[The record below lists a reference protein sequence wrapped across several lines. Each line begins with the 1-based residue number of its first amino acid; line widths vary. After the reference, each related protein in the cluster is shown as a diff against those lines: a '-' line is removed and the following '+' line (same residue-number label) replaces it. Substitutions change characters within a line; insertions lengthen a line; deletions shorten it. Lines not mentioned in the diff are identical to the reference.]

1 MKKKLNSCVYD
12 EYKRLKGLFAL
23 ETLDESKQTLID
35 ELLQQMAFMK
45 MELEIVQEQIA
56 SYGSVQVTK
65 SGKQRQSEAAKFYT
79 KLVAS
84 YSSTLKTINAILG
97 KTSGGEDDELDKFLK
112 GIA

>member
-1 MKKKLNSCVYD
+1 MKKKLNSCVYE
-12 EYKRLKGLFAL
+12 EYERLKSLFAL
-23 ETLDESKQTLID
+23 DSLDERKKVLID
-35 ELLQQMAFMK
+35 ELLQQMSFMK

-56 SYGSVQVTK
+56 SFGSVQVSK

-84 YSSTLKTINAILG
+84 YSSTLKSVNSILG
-97 KTSGGEDDELDKFLK
+97 RTSDIGDDELDTFLK

>member
-1 MKKKLNSCVYD
+1 MKKTLNSCVHE
-12 EYKRLKGLFAL
+12 EYERLKGLFVLDA
-23 ETLDESKQTLID
+23 LDESKKALVD

-45 MELEIVQEQIA
+45 SELAIVQEQINL
-56 SYGSVQVTK
+56 YGSVQVTK

-112 GIA
+112 GIS

>member
-1 MKKKLNSCVYD
+1 MKKKHNSCVYE
-12 EYKRLKGLFAL
+12 EYERLKSLFAL
-23 ETLDESKQTLID
+23 ETLDESKKTLID

-79 KLVAS
+79 KLV
-84 YSSTLKTINAILG
+84 TILLK
-97 KTSGGEDDELDKFLK
+97 
-112 GIA
+112 